1 MPTPIDNL
9 TENEAAEL
17 VASETLTIRAG
28 VAFQNALVE
37 ACKFDCSRPAEDLS
51 AFLALIA

>member
-9 TENEAAEL
+9 TDAQSAEL
-17 VASETLTIRAG
+17 VASETLTVRPG
-28 VAFQNALVE
+28 VSTQNALVD
-37 ACKFDCSRPAEDLS
+37 ACRWGFSRPEEDLS

>member
-17 VASETLTIRAG
+17 VASETLTVRPG
-28 VAFQNALVE
+28 EGPQNGLID
-37 ACKFDCSRPAEDLS
+37 ACRWGFSRPEEDLS